1 MATEK
6 ENLFWT
12 IVSHSIFNRMPYKS
26 SNIADLSCSSLEFFT
41 FSTQDFFTLE
51 RESVQRKK
59 KKRNIVKFKFVGKM
73 ERYS

>member
-26 SNIADLSCSSLEFFT
+26 SNIADLSCSVLEFFT
-41 FSTQDFFTLE
+41 FSTQDFFYLGK
-51 RESVQRKK
+51 RKCAK
-59 KKRNIVKFKFVGKM
+59 KQKQK
-73 ERYS
+73 EHS

>member
-26 SNIADLSCSSLEFFT
+26 SNIANLTCSVLEFFT
-41 FSTQDFFTLE
+41 FSTQDFFLL
-51 RESVQRKK
+51 RKEK
-59 KKRNIVKFKFVGKM
+59 MCKETKRK
-73 ERYS
+73 RT

>member
-26 SNIADLSCSSLEFFT
+26 SNIANVSCSVLEFFT
-41 FSTQDFFTLE
+41 FSTQDFFYLGK
-51 RESVQRKK
+51 RKCAK
-59 KKRNIVKFKFVGKM
+59 KQKEK
-73 ERYS
+73 EHS

>member
-1 MATEK
+1 MYMATEK

-41 FSTQDFFTLE
+41 FSTKDFFT
-51 RESVQRKK
+51 
-59 KKRNIVKFKFVGKM
+59 
-73 ERYS
+73 

>member
-26 SNIADLSCSSLEFFT
+26 SNIANLSCSVLEFFT
-41 FSTQDFFTLE
+41 FSTQDFFYLGK
-51 RESVQRKK
+51 RKCAK
-59 KKRNIVKFKFVGKM
+59 KQKEK
-73 ERYS
+73 EHS

>member
-26 SNIADLSCSSLEFFT
+26 SNIANLSCSVLEFFT
-41 FSTQDFFTLE
+41 FSTQDFFYLGK
-51 RESVQRKK
+51 RKCAKKQKK
-59 KKRNIVKFKFVGKM
+59 K
-73 ERYS
+73 EHS

>member
-26 SNIADLSCSSLEFFT
+26 SNIANLSCSVLEFFT
-41 FSTQDFFTLE
+41 FSTQDFLYFGK
-51 RESVQRKK
+51 RKCAK
-59 KKRNIVKFKFVGKM
+59 KQKEK
-73 ERYS
+73 EHS

>member
-26 SNIADLSCSSLEFFT
+26 SNIANLSCSVLEFFT
-41 FSTQDFFTLE
+41 FSTQDFFHLGK
-51 RESVQRKK
+51 RKCAK
-59 KKRNIVKFKFVGKM
+59 KQKEK
-73 ERYS
+73 EHS

>member
-26 SNIADLSCSSLEFFT
+26 SNIANLSCSVLEFFH
-41 FSTQDFFTLE
+41 FFNSRLFLL
-51 RESVQRKK
+51 RKEK
-59 KKRNIVKFKFVGKM
+59 VCKETKRK
-73 ERYS
+73 RT